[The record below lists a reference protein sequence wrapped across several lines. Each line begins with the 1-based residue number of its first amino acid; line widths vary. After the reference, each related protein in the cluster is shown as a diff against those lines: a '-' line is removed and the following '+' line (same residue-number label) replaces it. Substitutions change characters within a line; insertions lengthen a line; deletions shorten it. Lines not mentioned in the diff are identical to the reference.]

1 MMRGDDDLFSV
12 MNEMAGKPKSSTSTH
27 QLAPTKKQ
35 RARLIPEMKG
45 YGEDD
50 RICPENGKDSIWNP
64 YISVK
69 LEGLSLES
77 LDANV
82 FTPPTCPMVEVVRRR
97 TYEKFKKNF
106 HTSFNWIA
114 SNSQSHEPG
123 QKKAKK
129 AKVDANSL
137 WIKLPSHSILERY
150 YFACKVQE
158 TFQVMESRKS
168 KKVGTLP
175 KRASVAQITNLMNLG
190 KEEGILIDP
199 ILLST
204 NNRASGNL
212 LRNEIQFQFEREWK
226 KATKGKDLK
235 QVHEFFDSKPFLN
248 RCTKMSRSIN
258 DIAIESE
265 CELLKDLRNKASEA
279 SSNSS
284 RGGKNSFPRLALES
298 RKEKDSSEVTE
309 SYAVSFSG
317 LSFRVSKAHFV
328 KLQRLF
334 DRHNQTSTNQQD
346 HQGAFLS
353 SLFTILARYD
363 LLEGAGLQSSL
374 NGNVF
379 DVLLNRFNCN
389 MECFASPFNC
399 RYGKLKAAEHGH
411 AKASS
416 RYVLVSSPTNT
427 HIVFCMDCSKNDF
440 VQLSQIQM
448 KCLGRWA
455 ASST

>member
-1 MMRGDDDLFSV
+1 MMRGDNDLFSV
-12 MNEMAGKPKSSTSTH
+12 MNEMADEGKPKSSTSTPK
-27 QLAPTKKQ
+27 ASPSPKKQ

-45 YGEDD
+45 YGEND

-69 LEGLSLES
+69 LEGHSPES

-82 FTPPTCPMVEVVRRR
+82 FTPPTCPHVEVVRRR
-97 TYEKFKKNF
+97 TYEKFKKKF

-114 SNSQSHEPG
+114 SNSQSHEEQG
-123 QKKAKK
+123 KKNQKK
-129 AKVDANSL
+129 AKVDANSI
-137 WIKLPSHSILERY
+137 WMKLPSHSILERY

-175 KRASVAQITNLMNLG
+175 KRASVAQIANLINLG

-212 LRNEIQFQFEREWK
+212 FKNEIQFQFEREWK

-235 QVHEFFDSKPFLN
+235 QVHEFFESKPFLN

-265 CELLKDLRNKASEA
+265 GELLKDLRKKASEA

-284 RGGKNSFPRLALES
+284 RGGKNGFPRLTLES
-298 RKEKDSSEVTE
+298 RKEKDSKELTE
-309 SYAVSFSG
+309 SYSVSFTG
-317 LSFRVSKAHFV
+317 LSFRVSTAHFV

-334 DRHNQTSTNQQD
+334 DRHNQSSTNQQD
-346 HQGAFLS
+346 HQSAFLS
-353 SLFTILARYD
+353 SLFTVLARYD

-379 DVLLNRFNCN
+379 DVLLKRFSCK

-399 RYGKLKAAEHGH
+399 RYGKLTAA
-411 AKASS
+411 
-416 RYVLVSSPTNT
+416 
-427 HIVFCMDCSKNDF
+427 
-440 VQLSQIQM
+440 
-448 KCLGRWA
+448 
-455 ASST
+455 